1 MPASSAPAAGR
12 TATGSTVAGATATAA
27 PSKAKPNAT
36 AKTKAPGS
44 GGRKRVAKPADAAAA
59 KPMTVAEI
67 NELHAD
73 AQKCAEVAGLVY
85 VAGEE
90 PGMRRI
96 RRGKGFSYLD
106 HLQQPLTDAEVKA
119 RIVQLAIPPAWQKV
133 WICPDADGHI
143 LATGQDDKGRKQYI
157 YHPKWRAVRDMLN
170 FYRLIL
176 FSAHLAEIR
185 EHTARQLRRRT
196 FDRDR
201 MLAAMI
207 RIIDLTN
214 IRIGNEVYAEENDSY
229 GLTTLTRKH
238 VRVRGDEV
246 SFAFPAKSGKLWD
259 VSINDAG
266 VARVVQRLL
275 AQRGRRLFSL
285 DGKAVSSDELN
296 QLLFTLTG
304 EHITAKNFRTWGG
317 TLAAFT
323 YLKNRLDSE
332 RAAEKVV
339 IEAVDEAAEAL
350 GNTRTVARAHYVHP
364 HVLETYTEHT
374 FGSYLQLAKPRP
386 VPGLHPDEQLLAA
399 FLVEL
404 FEAEFSLLSTRS

>member
-1 MPASSAPAAGR
+1 MPASAATTAP
-12 TATGSTVAGATATAA
+12 
-27 PSKAKPNAT
+27 PKPA
-36 AKTKAPGS
+36 GS
-44 GGRKRVAKPADAAAA
+44 GGRKRVAKPADAKKT

-67 NELHAD
+67 DELHAD
-73 AQKCAEVAGLVY
+73 AQRCAEVAGLVY

-106 HLQQPLTDAEVKA
+106 HLQQPLTDAEMKA
-119 RIVQLAIPPAWQKV
+119 RITQLAIPPAWQKV
-133 WICPDADGHI
+133 WICPNADGHI

-157 YHPKWRAVRDMLN
+157 YHPRWRAIRDMLN

-185 EHTARQLRRRT
+185 EHTSRQLRRRT

-201 MLAAMI
+201 LLAAMI

-238 VRVRGDEV
+238 VSVRGDEV
-246 SFAFPAKSGKLWD
+246 SFAFPAKSGKPWD
-259 VSINDAG
+259 VSINDPG
-266 VARVVQRLL
+266 VARVVQQLL

-296 QLLFTLTG
+296 QLLFQLTG

-332 RAAEKVV
+332 RSAEKVV

-364 HVLETYTEHT
+364 HVLETYTEQT
-374 FGSYLQLAKPRP
+374 FGDYLKQAKPSQ

-399 FLVEL
+399 FLIEL

>member
-1 MPASSAPAAGR
+1 MPASPA
-12 TATGSTVAGATATAA
+12 TVAD
-27 PSKAKPNAT
+27 PKAKQSG
-36 AKTKAPGS
+36 PGPK
-44 GGRKRVAKPADAAAA
+44 KRAAKPADAAA

-73 AQKCAEVAGLVY
+73 AQKCAEVAGLIY

-119 RIVQLAIPPAWQKV
+119 RITQLAIPPAWQKV
-133 WICPDADGHI
+133 WICPNADGHI

-157 YHPKWRAVRDMLN
+157 YHPRWRAIRDMLN

-176 FSAHLAEIR
+176 FSGH
-185 EHTARQLRRRT
+185 
-196 FDRDR
+196 
-201 MLAAMI
+201 
-207 RIIDLTN
+207 

-238 VRVRGDEV
+238 VQVSGDQV
-246 SFAFPAKSGKLWD
+246 SFAFPAKSGKPWD
-259 VSINDAG
+259 VTINDPG

-275 AQRGRRLFSL
+275 TQRGRRLFSL

-296 QLLFTLTG
+296 QLLFSLTG

-332 RAAEKVV
+332 RSAEKVV
-339 IEAVDEAAEAL
+339 IEAIDEAAEAL

-364 HVLETYTEHT
+364 HVLETYTEQT
-374 FGSYLQLAKPRP
+374 FGSYLAQSKPRP
-386 VPGLHPDEQLLAA
+386 IPGLHPDEQLLAA
-399 FLVEL
+399 FLLEL